1 MNLFLI
7 IMEYTKNYTTDNLIK
22 TLLGNN
28 IHFKSDCMLFPK
40 QGIRGKIIEYHLSS
54 SGEVIFKIKVK
65 SGKLYTVGSN
75 TSNLQFEI
83 I

>member
-1 MNLFLI
+1 
-7 IMEYTKNYTTDNLIK
+7 MEYVKRYNNNNLIK

-28 IHFKSDCMLFPK
+28 IHFISDCMLFPK
-40 QGIRGKIIEYHLSS
+40 QGISGKIIEYRISVT
-54 SGEVIFKIKVK
+54 GEIIFKVKVK
-65 SGKLYTVGSN
+65 SGKVYDVGSN